1 VGPRP
6 CLRYEY
12 DSYEPWQRQRFRSLP
27 GLTGLW
33 QVSGKNKTT
42 FEEMIRLD
50 IRYAETKSIAGDLGI
65 MLKTVPVL
73 ALQAAEMVLQRKRR
87 LTGADHIGPAV

>member
-1 VGPRP
+1 M
-6 CLRYEY
+6 E
-12 DSYEPWQRQRFRSLP
+12 RFSAVP

-50 IRYAETKSIAGDLGI
+50 IRYAQSKTFWMDVKIILMTPTAIVKQVIDTKLSRASTQAPEVLHPSEQPRVAKREYFE
-65 MLKTVPVL
+65 KT
-73 ALQAAEMVLQRKRR
+73 
-87 LTGADHIGPAV
+87 LTS